1 MCRKKDKKSR
11 YSRELLPRILESMVR
26 IDPALAS
33 LHATLLRLQQGRNKK
48 RLSPRGGEPMAALL
62 ATGGGQRSTAWPAV
76 QAVAEAL
83 HRCRGCLPTG
93 GIPRRYRPANC
104 PICPWKKSSMP
115 FFHSVDRWKSR
126 GFLRSTGIASSDAAL
141 YPQTAIPGSS
151 GGRDVFSDAVWRKKG
166 SPGDY
171 SQLPHCPFRRTSVT
185 TRFAAAP
192 LPAVLGVPR
201 RSAAAWPAAVVGGCL
216 GVIETLTSS
225 KQETSPQVR
234 QTKWGCSAAASP
246 SFPRL
251 WNSNRQT

>member
-11 YSRELLPRILESMVR
+11 YSRELLPRILESMVC
-26 IDPALAS
+26 IDPAPAS

-62 ATGGGQRSTAWPAV
+62 ATGVGQRSTAWPAV

-126 GFLRSTGIASSDAAL
+126 GFPRSTGIASSDAAL
-141 YPQTAIPGSS
+141 YPQPARSTSAASVGGPLFSKVCESRPWNRQASS
-151 GGRDVFSDAVWRKKG
+151 QSAE
-166 SPGDY
+166 
-171 SQLPHCPFRRTSVT
+171 
-185 TRFAAAP
+185 
-192 LPAVLGVPR
+192 GVARNFR
-201 RSAAAWPAAVVGGCL
+201 RSAGQP
-216 GVIETLTSS
+216 
-225 KQETSPQVR
+225 
-234 QTKWGCSAAASP
+234 AASP
-246 SFPRL
+246 GRSARIPKPWPPSASTTSCAAPPR
-251 WNSNRQT
+251 SRHAVQ